1 MYVKAVKKAI
11 NAEDI
16 IKCMNA
22 GDHDIMW
29 TTKKPRSSIRSK
41 LEWLLFCKL
50 RNPLLKILTIILVL
64 LSLVCIWSECIF
76 SVDNPVMSIFALMI
90 SPPEINSSDIY
101 VTLTLFIPLFYLIV
115 CSYWSLFQLRI
126 FRYYRLIPGQH
137 SDSNSLLFSAAYLTR
152 LAAPLALNFIHML
165 KLKGTIFQDV
175 MSSME
180 KVPIIGDSLF
190 NEYAPILLVV
200 VCAFFGFNV
209 IGRVLTCCDCSKFY
223 YYDPSLNDG
232 EIEYGRALVRDER
245 RLWSDGVRR
254 DTLIEE
260 FEDPETGRLAPE
272 RAKSPDTTPKYVSKI
287 FGNSRPDK
295 YENESLNKS
304 LDDENDSERYGDK
317 YKLSKHGSKRYST
330 FVKNG
335 SKGDLQRDN
344 VDDDEEEDEE
354 DEEGINYNPRFG
366 NGSKS
371 RWGSSSTNSG
381 YYDNPSKKGGFKR
394 SGWKKVS

>member
-1 MYVKAVKKAI
+1 MKKAI

-22 GDHDIMW
+22 GDHNITW
-29 TTKKPRSSIRSK
+29 TTKKPRSSFMSK

-50 RNPLLKILTIILVL
+50 RNPLLKLIAFILVL
-64 LSLVCIWSECIF
+64 LSLTVVWSECIF
-76 SVDNPVMSIFALMI
+76 SVDKPVMSVFALMI

-190 NEYAPILLVV
+190 NEYAPMLLIV

-209 IGRVLTCCDCSKFY
+209 LGRVLWCCECSKY
-223 YYDPSLNDG
+223 YYHDPSLNDD
-232 EIEYGRALVRDER
+232 EIEYGKALVRDER
-245 RLWSDGVRR
+245 GLWSEGVRR

-260 FEDPETGRLAPE
+260 FEDPETGRLAPQ
-272 RAKSPDTTPKYVSKI
+272 RAKTPDQTPKYVSKI
-287 FGNSRPDK
+287 FGNSRPDEYDNNSPK
-295 YENESLNKS
+295 DNSDNGNESEDN
-304 LDDENDSERYGDK
+304 GDK
-317 YKLSKHGSKRYST
+317 FKLSKYGSKRYST
-330 FVKNG
+330 FAKNG
-335 SKGDLQRDN
+335 KNSNKSGAQRGNYDDDDD
-344 VDDDEEEDEE
+344 DDDEEA
-354 DEEGINYNPRFG
+354 EGEVNYSPRLG
-366 NGSKS
+366 NGSRS
-371 RWGSSSTNSG
+371 NWGSSSTNSG
-381 YYDNPSKKGGFKR
+381 YYDNSSQKGGFKR
-394 SGWKKVS
+394 GGGWKKVS